1 MEAFEIIA
9 YILCSLS
16 PFAAFE
22 IMKVLTEI
30 RERVV
35 NIETKVD
42 ALSSKVEA
50 LELSNRLE
58 DAAYLSTRRFRLIF
72 YSHTSLVVE
81 LGKY

>member
-22 IMKVLTEI
+22 IIKVLTEI

-42 ALSSKVEA
+42 AFSFMGEAAQEKVDEVGVMGR
-50 LELSNRLE
+50 SM
-58 DAAYLSTRRFRLIF
+58 
-72 YSHTSLVVE
+72 
-81 LGKY
+81 